1 MMHPFWS
8 YQLHYDGTPIHQRGK
23 NVKSECQVEAVSL
36 ASGMTGCCN
45 HWIPGIRPMSRE
57 PYWHHPTPGCD
68 HLGSRPRGRK
78 QGCRNLKL
86 GK

>member
-57 PYWHHPTPGCD
+57 PYWHPPPQGVTTLVPG
-68 HLGSRPRGRK
+68 LGGENK
-78 QGCRNLKL
+78 GAEILN
-86 GK
+86 